1 MKEQDLKKLFDQKLG
16 AADFE
21 FNPSNW
27 DAFEQMAD
35 PQEAL
40 SEQEYK
46 KLFKD
51 KMAQSSFAFN
61 PANWEA
67 FEQMTNPQE
76 PLSEQAYK
84 KLFRD
89 KLAQLNF
96 PFNPANWDA
105 LEDELGPENGM
116 TGAEMQALFQNK
128 TAQSSFA
135 FNPENWSRMEAILD
149 QKAIKPLAYFWR
161 SAAAILIFAGI
172 AWSMLWQ
179 GGSSNLNLPN
189 EADLLNQAPI
199 SSDQDLLKAS
209 STPNEAPA
217 KESFQKTQTEG
228 STLPSTSGSAQG
240 NIPPITQGPS
250 SLAANSADP
259 NQPGLALAHDS
270 ELANNTKV
278 APANLKEDQQNIYSA
293 IQAPTKGINAWN
305 TFTSLAPG
313 SLKDLNLGP
322 VPFVK
327 NKDPYVPQ
335 AYSKLYLLAGP
346 GLSAPMNGKMGSPGW
361 QLGLEYEYGWN
372 EKSALSAG
380 VVYNRSGDIGLE
392 TVHDSTFFGLGRT
405 DIQTHRHYKSL
416 SSIRIPLSY
425 RYNFAPKQSF
435 GFGLNTDILVSVRM
449 DQTKTTQ
456 VFKQDTR
463 VEEQA
468 FNQMMESFEPVNF
481 SAHFSY
487 QYQYSPRL
495 SFAFTYA
502 LALNDISRD
511 QAQNFEADHRPG
523 QANLQLR
530 YRLFEEWRRR
540 Y

>member
-35 PQEAL
+35 PQEAM

-61 PANWEA
+61 PGNWEA

-105 LEDELGPENGM
+105 MEDELGPENGM
-116 TGAEMQALFQNK
+116 TGAEMQTLFQK
-128 TAQSSFA
+128 KASQSSFA

-149 QKAIKPLAYFWR
+149 QKVSKPLAYFWR

-179 GGSSNLNLPN
+179 GGSPNLNLPI
-189 EADLLNQAPI
+189 EAELVNQAPKA
-199 SSDQDLLKAS
+199 SDQDLLKGSPNS
-209 STPNEAPA
+209 SEAPS
-217 KESFQKTQTEG
+217 KE
-228 STLPSTSGSAQG
+228 TLQERQIEESALSSNSVPTSNSVQAT
-240 NIPPITQGPS
+240 IPPIDQGPS
-250 SLAANSADP
+250 SPRTRSAAP
-259 NQPGLALAHDS
+259 NQSGLALANDS
-270 ELANNTKV
+270 EFANSTIEGPSDLEQ
-278 APANLKEDQQNIYSA
+278 AQQNIYSA
-293 IQAPTKGINAWN
+293 IQLPTKEIQAWN
-305 TFTSLAPG
+305 TFTSLVPG
-313 SLKDLNLGP
+313 SLKDLNFDP
-322 VPFVK
+322 SPFVK
-327 NKDPYVPQ
+327 NKDLYVPQ

-346 GLSAPMNGKMGSPGW
+346 AFSAPMNGKMGSPGW

-372 EKSALSAG
+372 EKSALSTG
-380 VVYNRSGDIGLE
+380 VIYNRSGDIGLE

-416 SSIRIPLSY
+416 SSIRIPLNY

-456 VFKQDTR
+456 VFKQDPR

-530 YRLFEEWRRR
+530 YRLFEE
-540 Y
+540 